1 MNKTTTPST
10 VCCSVLPPHL
20 NFTRKATVCLHSFIP
35 FCADHVAV
43 GMVIIMEHSGKSYI
57 IKIDGS
63 HIYIIDALTNE
74 IIQKFEV
81 IDNFVRGI
89 EDDQKFSGITSENE
103 NLYIWNAN
111 VMEDGILRI
120 CIYSEAGFNIHTN
133 DEVKA
138 AQFIEELNE
147 YLANIIIEECESVY
161 LSIESM

>member
-1 MNKTTTPST
+1 
-10 VCCSVLPPHL
+10 
-20 NFTRKATVCLHSFIP
+20 
-35 FCADHVAV
+35 
-43 GMVIIMEHSGKSYI
+43 MEQNGKSYI

-63 HIYIIDALTNE
+63 YIYIIDALTNE

-103 NLYIWNAN
+103 NLYIWNAD

-138 AQFIEELNE
+138 AQLIEELNE
-147 YLANIIIEECESVY
+147 YLANIIIKECESVY